1 MSTLSPWPVARE
13 RHAFPV
19 RGVTRPAIG
28 AGLWLL
34 RPYFLYRRPL
44 LGRWCRAASETVREL
59 MAEAAAEPTLKPGM
73 VAMVQTFG
81 DALTWNPHVKG
92 HPDSRS

>member
-1 MSTLSPWPVARE
+1 M
-13 RHAFPV
+13 